1 VFDVPVTLEV
11 NCTVWKVSIFETSVV
26 MFTVIGV
33 LDPPP
38 PPQDAIVMAPAT
50 TRMLSRQARLIMEL
64 SLQSEVEFTRITFH
78 SVHPLAEQQSRMT
91 AFATYGFTCL
101 LTRPSRF

>member
-1 VFDVPVTLEV
+1 
-11 NCTVWKVSIFETSVV
+11 
-26 MFTVIGV
+26 
-33 LDPPP
+33 
-38 PPQDAIVMAPAT
+38 
-50 TRMLSRQARLIMEL
+50 MLSRQARLIMEL